1 MGRTFFSSSEATHQG
16 GAKLTGLLVF
26 NSSLRGGLLLNQ
38 EVCPSHQLN
47 TYVPYIRAHLFIK
60 NAANVLILGRTMSS
74 EVSRSWQVFDDG
86 AQAAHQA
93 ISGATTSGSVVG
105 GVALEP
111 HIFQFNV
118 LVVGRATYFVEG
130 GGEDSLLTLRPG
142 TPSRCAAG
150 VHVGPILG
158 AASWALTWTGF
169 NRSGS
174 QSSLNMSSDAL
185 VTMARRIRPYLQ
197 AGGEYHCLV
206 PRRSS
211 ATWRRGMTIS
221 GWPSFLIWTRN
232 AIERIG

>member
-1 MGRTFFSSSEATHQG
+1 MHTSITSEPTFSSRMRPMCSFLDGQ
-16 GAKLTGLLVF
+16 
-26 NSSLRGGLLLNQ
+26 
-38 EVCPSHQLN
+38 CPGRAS
-47 TYVPYIRAHLFIK
+47 VPPF
-60 NAANVLILGRTMSS
+60 S
-74 EVSRSWQVFDDG
+74 EVSRSCQVFDDG

-93 ISGATTSGSVVG
+93 ISGATTSGSVVS

-111 HIFQFNV
+111 NIFQFNV

-185 VTMARRIRPYLQ
+185 VTMARRIRP
-197 AGGEYHCLV
+197 
-206 PRRSS
+206 
-211 ATWRRGMTIS
+211 
-221 GWPSFLIWTRN
+221 
-232 AIERIG
+232 